1 MKRTKQD
8 ATRKTSESMKKSKRK
23 SENTLRS
30 MKMKTQHSKI
40 YEMQQK
46 QF

>member
-1 MKRTKQD
+1 MLLKSQWDNKEIKAD
-8 ATRKTSESMKKSKRK
+8 IKKKK
-23 SENTLRS
+23 LDT

-40 YEMQQK
+40 YEIQEK